1 MPTTMRVIH
10 ALAVALLIMTL
21 LAGPVV
27 AAPGAAGPEDLPRG
41 HREIAGVVTQKGGR
55 LVVTTPAGATHQ
67 LNPNLSQRHG
77 HQPFKAGDEVT
88 AVLDENNYI
97 VDMHLK
103 GEAGTHQLVTG
114 TLVHVGKTKKEIKL
128 QTAEGEK
135 IFPLVELGLKTK
147 DLPNGTLVTVEVN
160 EAGVV
165 IDLHQA
171 DIGTGKR

>member
-1 MPTTMRVIH
+1 MPTTMMIH
-10 ALAVALLIMTL
+10 ALAVAVLIMTL
-21 LAGPVV
+21 LASPV
-27 AAPGAAGPEDLPRG
+27 ARPAAAGPEDLPRG
-41 HREIAGVVTQKGGR
+41 HRQITGVVTQKGGG

-67 LNPNLSQRHG
+67 LNANLARGHG
-77 HQPFKAGDEVT
+77 QQPFKAGDEVI

-103 GEAGTHQLVTG
+103 GQAGTHQLVTG

-128 QTAEGEK
+128 LTSEGEK
-135 IFPLVELGLKTK
+135 VFPLVELGLKTK

-171 DIGTGKR
+171 DIGTGKH

>member
-1 MPTTMRVIH
+1 MLTMRVLH
-10 ALAVALLIMTL
+10 ALAGAVLIMTL
-21 LAGPVV
+21 LADPV
-27 AAPGAAGPEDLPRG
+27 AAPAAAEPEDLPRG
-41 HREIAGVVTQKGGR
+41 HREITGVVTQKGGG

-103 GEAGTHQLVTG
+103 GQKGTHQLITG

-128 QTAEGEK
+128 QTPEGEK
-135 IFPLVELGLKTK
+135 VFPLVELGLKTK
-147 DLPNGTLVTVEVN
+147 DLPNGTLVTIEVN

-171 DIGTGKR
+171 DIGTGKH

>member
-1 MPTTMRVIH
+1 MPTTMMMIH
-10 ALAVALLIMTL
+10 ALAVAVLIMTL
-21 LAGPVV
+21 LATPV
-27 AAPGAAGPEDLPRG
+27 AAPGATGPDDLPRG
-41 HREIAGVVTQKGGR
+41 HRQITGVVTQKGGG

-67 LNPNLSQRHG
+67 LNANLARRHG
-77 HQPFKAGDEVT
+77 RPPFQAGDEVT

-103 GEAGTHQLVTG
+103 GEAGRHQLVTG